1 MLRFVSVTQN
11 MCSKE
16 MLQREKLRGKAGKE
30 SIFRQFSFDLAE
42 SGTEKGKE
50 RGREIEKELMLKP
63 LIKMNVPI
71 RRAVNSNFPVY

>member
-50 RGREIEKELMLKP
+50 R
-63 LIKMNVPI
+63 
-71 RRAVNSNFPVY
+71 